1 VRFVDRVDAGR
12 RLAGRLRHRRGR
24 TWWCSGCRG
33 AGCWWP
39 RRWPGRWGR
48 ALDVIVVRKL
58 GVPSRPEL
66 AMGAVGE
73 DGVLVVNERVVRAM
87 PVGGVAFAGVQR
99 RERVEVRRRARRFR
113 GDRARRPLAGRTAL
127 VVDDGIA
134 TGSTARAAC
143 RVARAHGAA
152 RVVLAAPVCAP
163 EVASALGDVADEV
176 VCLVAPERFSAVGQV
191 YADFRPTSDAEVVR
205 RLRRGPGRDSVNTQ

>member
-152 RVVLAAPVCAP
+152 RLVLAAPVCAP
-163 EVASALGDVADEV
+163 DVARAGR
-176 VCLVAPERFSAVGQV
+176 CG
-191 YADFRPTSDAEVVR
+191 
-205 RLRRGPGRDSVNTQ
+205 RRGGVPDGPAAVLRGRAGLRGLPADLRCGGGAAATSWPRS